1 MKLRYMIIAL
11 GLLVVVVYGA
21 LLVVV
26 TGVLRTD
33 TSAKPGFTAKE
44 AYPDALRAAQAWQAD
59 AQLVSTNANW
69 RGFKPEELLE
79 EEASWGFTFF

>member
-21 LLVVV
+21 FVVV
-26 TGVLRTD
+26 LLGVLRTD

-59 AQLVSTNANW
+59 AQLVSVNASG
-69 RGFKPEELLE
+69 RDFKPKELLE
-79 EEASWGFTFF
+79 PAQ